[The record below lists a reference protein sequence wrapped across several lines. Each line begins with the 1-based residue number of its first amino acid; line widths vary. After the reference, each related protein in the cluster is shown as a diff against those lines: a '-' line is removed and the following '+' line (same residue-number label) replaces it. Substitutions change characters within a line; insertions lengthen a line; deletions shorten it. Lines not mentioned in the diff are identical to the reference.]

1 MTSNDPSP
9 SNPSRHLGVPTK
21 PSTSGA
27 SEHLHELWK
36 QAVDEY
42 ELGLSSEERAA
53 LRQRNSPEE
62 VFDLS
67 KRGWEANVVGKRG
80 KYHDKAVWTVSQ
92 VLGVFDVVDRVLGLA
107 SAVLSQKR
115 NSQLIQ

>member
-9 SNPSRHLGVPTK
+9 TSPSPHIGVPTR
-21 PSTSGA
+21 PSSSGA
-27 SEHLHELWK
+27 SERLQELWK

-42 ELGLSSEERAA
+42 EVRLSSKERAA

-67 KRGWEANVVGKRG
+67 KRGWEANVAGKRG
-80 KYHDKAVWTVSQ
+80 KCHDKAVWTVSQ
-92 VLGVFDVVDRVLGLA
+92 VLGVFDVVDKVLGLA

-115 NSQLIQ
+115 NSELIQ